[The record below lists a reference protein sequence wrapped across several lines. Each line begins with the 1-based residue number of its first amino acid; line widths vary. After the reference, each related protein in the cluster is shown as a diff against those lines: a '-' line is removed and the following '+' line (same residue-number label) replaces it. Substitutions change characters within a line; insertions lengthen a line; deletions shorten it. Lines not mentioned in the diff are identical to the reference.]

1 MTARRNPAVKE
12 SFCPIKVDF
21 NYLEMIQVVGK
32 KKKSKYSPWAMLLI
46 ETAILWN
53 KMTAL
58 GLICSQYASKL
69 REQFCHHLYELTM

>member
-1 MTARRNPAVKE
+1 MTARRNLVVKE

-46 ETAILWN
+46 ETAIL
-53 KMTAL
+53 
-58 GLICSQYASKL
+58 
-69 REQFCHHLYELTM
+69 